1 MVVNRKPTGRAMSI
15 PGGLAVGI
23 LFSMAV
29 TLVLTAVLAKLVE
42 TETVPQEKIGYGVM
56 VILVLSAFIGAMT
69 AFSRI
74 KRQRLMVCGLSGVI
88 YFGVLM
94 SITALF
100 FGGQYSAVGVTALL
114 ILLGS
119 AAAALLGLK
128 QGRGGSRKK
137 IKVNRG

>member
-42 TETVPQEKIGYGVM
+42 AETVPQGKIGHGVM
-56 VILVLSAFIGAMT
+56 VILVLSAFVGALS

-74 KRQRLMVCGLSGVI
+74 KRQRLMVCGLSGVV

-94 SITALF
+94 SMTALF
-100 FGGQYSAVGVTALL
+100 FGGQYSSVGVTALL

-128 QGRGGSRKK
+128 KGRGVKRKR
-137 IKVNRG
+137 IKVSRG